1 MVPLHK
7 SGIIIMPLL
16 IENQLTD
23 IVDMIVDD
31 YGPRLTGSEV
41 SVTAALVLE
50 DICGFKTFD
59 SQALTQIIN
68 EIRRLYNVRA
78 LRVRPNIPMKCATWP
93 HVSRAN

>member
-50 DICGFKTFD
+50 DICGFKTVD

-68 EIRRLYNVRA
+68 EIKRLYNVRA
-78 LRVRPNIPMKCATWP
+78 LRVRSGIPMECETWP
-93 HVSRAN
+93 HVIRA